1 MSLSVDKLTE
11 KTFDNFKKI
20 TPALVAA
27 VLLTGMILFLPQKI
41 LEKMALHNLPSFWRQ
56 IIGIIFLLSIAL
68 ICAIAASS
76 MFSSIISKYKNKK
89 FRKKQRD
96 KLQKLSPKQMKI
108 ICDLLNSEEKVI
120 RLDRN
125 SGDTVY
131 LLNSLFI
138 HQPEQAFSF
147 GWDNEMILKY
157 VPQPWLLDLYN
168 EKPELFR

>member
-27 VLLTGMILFLPQKI
+27 ALLTGMILFLPQKI

-89 FRKKQRD
+89 FRKKQH
-96 KLQKLSPKQMKI
+96 
-108 ICDLLNSEEKVI
+108 N
-120 RLDRN
+120 
-125 SGDTVY
+125 
-131 LLNSLFI
+131 
-138 HQPEQAFSF
+138 
-147 GWDNEMILKY
+147 
-157 VPQPWLLDLYN
+157 
-168 EKPELFR
+168 